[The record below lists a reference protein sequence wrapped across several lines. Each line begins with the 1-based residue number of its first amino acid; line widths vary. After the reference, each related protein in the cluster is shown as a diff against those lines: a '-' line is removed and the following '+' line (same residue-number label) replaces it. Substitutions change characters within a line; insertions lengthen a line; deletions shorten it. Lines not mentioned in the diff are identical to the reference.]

1 MNISFCKNFFCSIK
15 VAVKFTYTC
24 KHDHG
29 AFKGRSVLNSN
40 FAVWSSK
47 REVLR
52 YQRTLTRV
60 AMVRIKCTTV
70 VLKIY
75 NLALTVFRAFYVVIA
90 ADSGVFQRKQLLEST
105 DNLDGAWR

>member
-29 AFKGRSVLNSN
+29 AFKGRHVLN
-40 FAVWSSK
+40 SSK